1 MPKYFIVD
9 DHPVVREGLK
19 ALIRSIPGL
28 ECCGEAGDAG
38 QALEDVARLDPDLIV
53 LDLELP
59 GLHGL
64 ELLRRLEPRR
74 RQVIVLTLHDQEE
87 MRLAAMA
94 AGAYAFV
101 GKADQMENL
110 TQLVRNALG
119 LADPALSQRER
130 DILRLVGDGHTSRQI
145 AQLLSISYHTV
156 ESHRSNIAR
165 KLNLEKRSEM
175 LRYALQ
181 NRHN

>member
-1 MPKYFIVD
+1 MRKYYIVD

-19 ALIRSIPGL
+19 ALIRQIPGL
-28 ECCGEAGDAG
+28 ECCGEAGEAG
-38 QALEDVARLDPDLIV
+38 EALEAVEKLDPDLVV

-59 GLHGL
+59 GLSGM
-64 ELLRRLEPRR
+64 ELLHRLEPRR

-87 MRLAAMA
+87 VREAALA
-94 AGAYAFV
+94 AGAYAFL
-101 GKADQMENL
+101 GKTRELGQL
-110 TQLVRNALG
+110 TRSVRDALG
-119 LADPALSQRER
+119 IQGPALTPRER
-130 DILRLVGDGHTSRQI
+130 DILRLVGEGHTSRQI
-145 AQLLSISYHTV
+145 ARLLCISYHTV

-165 KLNLEKRSEM
+165 KLKLEKRSDM